1 MTNTARMQPV
11 PRQGGAALFT
21 VLIMLVAL
29 TLVCL
34 TSLSSSLLELRM
46 SANEEATVAA
56 FQSAQAGIDATITN
70 SDTTMRVIGSVPN
83 TTCFNPS
90 GTCDNT
96 IASMPDPVGAKH
108 EITVTRVTDETCPPR
123 TRDYASSCSK
133 QHAVTFDVKSDYD
146 DTAAGRGSAELV
158 QGYIKLIPAIQDLE
172 SAGPETATEN

>member
-1 MTNTARMQPV
+1 MNAIAMHSLS
-11 PRQGGAALFT
+11 RQRGAALFT

-56 FQSAQAGIDATITN
+56 FQAAQAGIDATVSS
-70 SDTTMRVIGSVPN
+70 SDSTMKVIGSVPN
-83 TTCFNPS
+83 TSCYNPS
-90 GTCDNT
+90 GSCNNT
-96 IASMPDPVGAKH
+96 IASMPAPVGLQH
-108 EITVTRVTDETCPPR
+108 EITVTRVTEETCPPR

-146 DTAAGRGSAELV
+146 DTVAGRGTAELV

-172 SAGPETATEN
+172 SAGPTSATEN

>member
-1 MTNTARMQPV
+1 MTDLATMQTHS
-11 PRQGGAALFT
+11 RQRGAALFT

-56 FQSAQAGIDATITN
+56 FQAAQAGIDATVSN

-83 TTCFNPS
+83 TTCFNAT
-90 GTCDNT
+90 GNCNNT
-96 IASMPDPVGAKH
+96 IATMPEPIGSRH
-108 EITVTRVTDETCPPR
+108 RITVTRTTDETCPPR

-133 QHAVTFDVKSDYD
+133 QHAVTFDVKSDYN
-146 DTAAGRGSAELV
+146 DTAAGGGSSELV

-172 SAGPETATEN
+172 SAGPATATEN

>member
-1 MTNTARMQPV
+1 MTSTIAMQTHW
-11 PRQGGAALFT
+11 RQRGAALFT

-56 FQSAQAGIDATITN
+56 FQAAQAGIDATVTN

-83 TTCFNPS
+83 TTCYNAS
-90 GTCDNT
+90 RNCNNT
-96 IASMPDPVGAKH
+96 IASMPAPVGAQH
-108 EITVTRVTDETCPPR
+108 EITVTRTTDETCPPR

>member
-1 MTNTARMQPV
+1 MMSITAMHLHI
-11 PRQGGAALFT
+11 RQRGAALFT

-56 FQSAQAGIDATITN
+56 FQAAQAGIDATVSN
-70 SDTTMRVIGSVPN
+70 SDTAMRVIGSVPN
-83 TTCFNPS
+83 TTCFNAGES
-90 GTCDNT
+90 CNNT
-96 IASMPDPVGAKH
+96 IATMPQPIGTKH
-108 EITVTRVTDETCPPR
+108 RITVTRTTDETCPPR

-133 QHAVTFDVKSDYD
+133 QHAVTFDVKSAYD
-146 DTAAGRGSAELV
+146 DTAAGRGSAELA

-172 SAGPETATEN
+172 SAGPATATEN

>member
-1 MTNTARMQPV
+1 MIGIVSMQPRS
-11 PRQGGAALFT
+11 RQRGAALFT

-56 FQSAQAGIDATITN
+56 FQASQAGIDATVSN
-70 SDTTMRVIGSVPN
+70 SDATMRVVGSVPN
-83 TTCFNPS
+83 TTCFNAS
-90 GTCDNT
+90 ETCNNT
-96 IASMPDPVGAKH
+96 ITAMPDPIGSQH
-108 EITVTRVTDETCPPR
+108 EITVTRTTDETCPPR

-172 SAGPETATEN
+172 SAGPATATEN